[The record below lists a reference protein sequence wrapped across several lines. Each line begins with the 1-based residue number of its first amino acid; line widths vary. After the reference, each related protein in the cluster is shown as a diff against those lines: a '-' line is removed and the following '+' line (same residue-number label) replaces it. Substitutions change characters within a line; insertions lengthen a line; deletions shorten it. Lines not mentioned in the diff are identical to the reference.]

1 MEQTSDQV
9 GGEVRYCSN
18 KPLPTHNTTNQH
30 HQHHNTTTP
39 QHHNATTPPQQHQHR
54 HRNNFHNNI
63 NTSLFIDT
71 ATFMKVCCSVLYCV
85 LNCVLLS
92 TKVLLCRQRS
102 SSCHPHHKAN
112 QILRQRLYVALLNTF
127 LVTYPRLSGQRLPSS
142 RLQLH
147 NLGGYWLLE
156 QLGPWWQHHPECIRI
171 LTSRSDQIPW

>member
-18 KPLPTHNTTNQH
+18 KPLPTHNNT
-30 HQHHNTTTP
+30 NTTTP
-39 QHHNATTPPQQHQHR
+39 PTPQQHQHR

-112 QILRQRLYVALLNTF
+112 RILRQRLYVAIYILEIYVHCSTF

-142 RLQLH
+142 RLQLY
-147 NLGGYWLLE
+147 NLRGYWLLE